1 MLSVTMLNRLKSEN
15 ELLCGCAIV
24 VPKYLLIEIT
34 KQMEWFNTNVGSLES
49 TLYQTPEVLQPIS
62 VYLPVH
68 ITLCMIDNL
77 MDVFFVQ
84 SQIGVAIIGIEV
96 RTIFDVIFYQSMQSV
111 TLSVLKNLSSYFAAA
126 FQNSAVDCQLSIYSL
141 CARRSAR
148 SAGERQNIGF
158 VSQAYGVFTF
168 NSAFA
173 SSKRRAIFSPLHC
186 CSSSV
191 SASHSLRGTPKKSP
205 P

>member
-1 MLSVTMLNRLKSEN
+1 
-15 ELLCGCAIV
+15 
-24 VPKYLLIEIT
+24 VP
-34 KQMEWFNTNVGSLES
+34 FNPRFYEAPKVF
-49 TLYQTPEVLQPIS
+49 QAVR
-62 VYLPVH
+62 VYLPVNV
-68 ITLCMIDNL
+68 LFGMVNDP
-77 MDVFFVQ
+77 MSVFLIQ
-84 SQIGVAIIGIEV
+84 SPIGMAIISREL
-96 RTIFDVIFYQSMQSV
+96 RAAFDVISNKCMQNV
-111 TLSVLKNLSSYFAAA
+111 TLSILKNLSSYFAAA
-126 FQNSAVDCQLSIYSL
+126 FQNSAVDWQLSIYSL

-168 NSAFA
+168 NSALA

-186 CSSSV
+186 CSRSV